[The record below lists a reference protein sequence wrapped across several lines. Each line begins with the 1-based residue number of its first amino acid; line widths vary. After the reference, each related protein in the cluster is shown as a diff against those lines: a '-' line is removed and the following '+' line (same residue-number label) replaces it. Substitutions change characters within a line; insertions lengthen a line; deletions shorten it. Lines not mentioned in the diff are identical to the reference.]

1 MHQHGEVCRFA
12 AACINT
18 LKFAARLQEVAG
30 TSRPRDWEV
39 VFASA
44 SGARSTGGRGAS
56 ALTRRNGTL
65 VDLSSK
71 SASCARCAGRNGAA
85 GKAGLGFGSGAVEL
99 PRRRLG
105 LLHSVQ
111 NRLRASP
118 LGAFFDPEELVVHA
132 STR

>member
-12 AACINT
+12 AARINT

-56 ALTRRNGTL
+56 APTRWNGTL
-65 VDLSSK
+65 VDLLVEKCIVREVCGSK
-71 SASCARCAGRNGAA
+71 RSRRKSWVRVRQRSCGAA
-85 GKAGLGFGSGAVEL
+85 KASAWAA
-99 PRRRLG
+99 PQR
-105 LLHSVQ
+105 
-111 NRLRASP
+111 
-118 LGAFFDPEELVVHA
+118 PESFESI
-132 STR
+132 STRGVLRS